1 MQPIYDARSGNMPGA
16 VDIGSQTQRIGQG
29 RDVMP
34 SPVQPA
40 SDPAQPGI
48 DPATLQTIRSWID
61 PWQLQQLL
69 AANYKP
75 GSLIQ
80 IPFTVGAAAQMLIP
94 KQEGRSYLFVL
105 NTSGVNRLF
114 LGFGFAP
121 TVVTGVPLEINLGF
135 YEPNVVPNQEIWALG
150 AGAGTTGILIYAAG

>member
-1 MQPIYDARSGNMPGA
+1 MQPIYDARLGNRPGSNDLA
-16 VDIGSQTQRIGQG
+16 AHTQRPGQSRG
-29 RDVMP
+29 AMP
-34 SPVQPA
+34 APA
-40 SDPAQPGI
+40 EFGI

-61 PWQLQQLL
+61 PEQFQQIV

-94 KQEGRSYLFVL
+94 KQEGRKYLFVL
-105 NTSGVNRLF
+105 NTSAVNRIF

-121 TVVTGVPLEINLGF
+121 SAVTGVVLEINLGF

-150 AGAGTTGILIYAAG
+150 AGAGTTGVLIYAAG